1 VTPGIGEQLE
11 NILIGV
17 CAMEANVVATP
28 ENAEIIEVAD
38 VKRKMQFSGSV
49 IKTTLAGAI
58 VDIGL
63 EMPGVVHISQLQK
76 EPVNRVEDVIQ
87 VGQSVVVWVR
97 RVEPKRDRLEL
108 TMIEPLA
115 LEWRDIEKGMVVKG
129 MVTRIEKFGVFVEI
143 GAERPGLVHI
153 SEITHEYIQNPQQ
166 EVKVGDE
173 VEVKVL
179 EVNRRKKQIKLSM
192 KALEEKPVVV
202 EKPISKKKRE
212 TPPKKEPEE
221 TEEPVQTAMEIAL
234 RDAMERSKSQVVED
248 EAEQKS
254 KSGSTDPELDSI
266 LSRTLEHKVK
276 TASE

>member
-1 VTPGIGEQLE
+1 
-11 NILIGV
+11 
-17 CAMEANVVATP
+17 MEANVVATP

>member
-1 VTPGIGEQLE
+1 
-11 NILIGV
+11 
-17 CAMEANVVATP
+17 METDVVATP
-28 ENAEIIEVAD
+28 ENAEITEIAD
-38 VKRKMQFSGSV
+38 VKRKMQFTGTV
-49 IKTTLAGAI
+49 IKTTLAGAL

-76 EPVNRVEDVIQ
+76 EPVNRVEDVVQ
-87 VGQSVVVWVR
+87 VGDSVVVWVR
-97 RVEPKRDRLEL
+97 RIEPKRDRLEL

-115 LEWRDIEKGMVVKG
+115 LEWREIEKGTAVSG
-129 MVTRIEKFGVFVEI
+129 TITRIEKFGLFVEI

-153 SEITHEYIQNPQQ
+153 SEITHEYIQDPKQ

-179 EVNRRKKQIKLSM
+179 DVNRRKKQIKLSM
-192 KALEEKPVVV
+192 KALEEKPAAV
-202 EKPISKKKRE
+202 EKPKPKKR
-212 TPPKKEPEE
+212 TKTSPKKDPEE
-221 TEEPVQTAMEIAL
+221 AEEPGQTAMESAL
-234 RDAMERSKSQVVED
+234 REAMERSKPEEIEEETQAKE
-248 EAEQKS
+248 